1 MEARTLMTFLK
12 VVEMQSFSK
21 AAEALGYTQS
31 AVTIQIQHLE
41 KELCVPLFDRIGKTV
56 AVTHY
61 GQEFVPYAKEAVAAF
76 NRATNF
82 TLAKEYISG
91 TIRIGTIESLMQ
103 TYFAEI
109 LEFYHM
115 TYPMVKTQLYVEPVS
130 ALDGKLFRN
139 EVDLIYTLDYQQGD
153 SHKQVLWEKEE
164 EIFVVANPRHPI
176 FEKEEVSLKDLVYCE
191 FAMMLK
197 TNKYR
202 QMFDL
207 EMSNIGY
214 AFEPFLELDHTG
226 LVIKMVQR
234 NQYVSVLPKYVVEKY
249 IADGSL
255 KQIKLTDCKMIQ
267 YRQLVHHKSK
277 VITPPIQG
285 FIDACKEKW

>member
-1 MEARTLMTFLK
+1 METRTLMTFLK

-31 AVTIQIQHLE
+31 AVTIQIQQLE
-41 KELCVPLFDRIGKTV
+41 KELSVPLFDRIGKTV
-56 AVTHY
+56 AITHY
-61 GQEFVPYAKEAVAAF
+61 GQEFVPYAKDAVAAL
-76 NRATNF
+76 NRASCF

-109 LEFYHM
+109 LEYYHM
-115 TYPMVKTQLYVEPVS
+115 NFPRVKTQLYVEPVS
-130 ALDGKLFRN
+130 SLDGKLLKN

-153 SHKQVLWEKEE
+153 SNKQVLWEREE
-164 EIFVVANPRHPI
+164 EIYVVANPMHPI
-176 FEKEEVSLKDLVYCE
+176 FKKSEISLKDLTGCE

-214 AFEPFLELDHTG
+214 ASEPFLELDHTG
-226 LVIKMVQR
+226 LVIRMVQR
-234 NQYVSVLPKYVVEKY
+234 NPYVSVLPKYVVEKY
-249 IADGSL
+249 IEEGSL
-255 KQIKLTDCKMIQ
+255 KQVPLVDCKMMQ

>member
-1 MEARTLMTFLK
+1 METRTLMTFLK

-41 KELCVPLFDRIGKTV
+41 KELNVPLFDRIGKTISI
-56 AVTHY
+56 THY
-61 GQEFVPYAKEAVAAF
+61 GQEFVPYAKDAVAAL
-76 NRATNF
+76 NKASCF

-115 TYPMVKTQLYVEPVS
+115 NYPNVKTQLFVEPVVN
-130 ALDGKLFRN
+130 LDGKLLKN
-139 EVDLIYTLDYQQGD
+139 EVDLIYTLDYQQSD
-153 SHKQVLWEKEE
+153 SNKLVLWEKEE
-164 EIFVVANPRHPI
+164 EIYVVANPRHPI
-176 FEKEEVSLKDLVYCE
+176 FEKKEISLKDLIGCE

-207 EMSNIGY
+207 EMSKIGY

-226 LVIKMVQR
+226 LVIRMVQR
-234 NQYVSVLPKYVVEKY
+234 NPYVTVLPKYVVEKY
-249 IADGSL
+249 INEGSL
-255 KQIKLTDCKMIQ
+255 KQIPLTDCNMIQ
-267 YRQLVHHKSK
+267 YRQLMHHKSK